1 METSNFQD
9 LMNTLNNIIEEE
21 NRNNEE
27 NIEDAEYEEVTEEE
41 SEAKTTETNRTDPIR
56 ELNSELEA
64 LLRESLGSAV
74 PSTPNEVSED
84 VSNND
89 VVELEVPPIN
99 PLGGTIRSTNI
110 PVSEVISSESALD
123 LAINAEA
130 ENRSLQNSLSE
141 LMSELIVPEED
152 SIEEN
157 IEDDYI
163 DTLLKGTEEEEL
175 ISLKAE
181 NSYNN
186 IDRLIDSMRDKTIL
200 TSRFSGLSWAKN
212 ASLYPVTLIG
222 QGGIGSFVNLFLSR
236 IRPKYLYLYD
246 DDIYEYENLSGQLI
260 TNNLL
265 GEAKVKGAGQM
276 GNLFS
281 NYHNYILCK
290 GKFTTNGILTPITIT
305 GLDNMTGRK
314 EAYYT
319 WKERFKDNPAAI
331 FIDGRLTV
339 ENFQI
344 FSLRG
349 GGVDIDNMKDYEE
362 NHLFGEG
369 EAIANV
375 CSMKQTSHIAGMIG
389 SYITNI
395 YTNFINNLDDGA
407 FPLYV
412 PYYVEYNANMFNLE
426 VKGDYI

>member
-9 LMNTLNNIIEEE
+9 LMNTLHNIIEEE
-21 NRNNEE
+21 NVNNEE
-27 NIEDAEYEEVTEEE
+27 NIEDVEYEEVTEEE
-41 SEAKTTETNRTDPIR
+41 SETETVAANRTDPIR
-56 ELNSELEA
+56 ELNSELEF
-64 LLRESLGSAV
+64 LLRESLGSDV
-74 PSTPNEVSED
+74 PSAPSEVSD
-84 VSNND
+84 DDD
-89 VVELEVPPIN
+89 VVEPEVPPIN
-99 PLGGTIRSTNI
+99 PLGGTISSTNI
-110 PVSEVISSESALD
+110 PVNEITSSESALD
-123 LAINAEA
+123 LTINAEA
-130 ENRSLQNSLSE
+130 EARSFQDSLSE

-152 SIEEN
+152 SVEEN
-157 IEDDYI
+157 VGDDYI
-163 DTLLKGTEEEEL
+163 DTLLKGTEESEL
-175 ISLKAE
+175 ISLREE
-181 NSYNN
+181 NRYNN
-186 IDRLIDSMRDKTIL
+186 IDRIIDSMRDKTIL

-212 ASLYPVTLIG
+212 APLYPVTLIG

-265 GEAKVKGAGQM
+265 GEAKVKGAGHM
-276 GNLFS
+276 GDLFS
-281 NYHNYILCK
+281 NYHDYILCK

-344 FSLRG
+344 FSLKG
-349 GGVDIDNMKDYEE
+349 GGADTENMKDYEE

-395 YTNFINNLDDGA
+395 YTNFINNLDSSS